1 MLASSSV
8 LTSLQLC
15 LRHTCAVNRPH
26 VCRRREFKKW
36 VWEAKTSGG
45 VWDAE
50 AFVRML
56 IFHLQTEARETQTWK
71 FNVFRL
77 SVLSELPLPVGYWS
91 PFPCLLLA
99 LLCSPATARVL
110 EQDLFIT
117 HEHRRANALHPN
129 LEIRGK
135 RSPSGGSPLCPGSSV
150 KSLRWDRKCCLIWGN
165 PEGGVVLSLSF
176 FWFIGLKIRNLSRS
190 KYASALVCITP

>member
-1 MLASSSV
+1 M
-8 LTSLQLC
+8 SLSESE
-15 LRHTCAVNRPH
+15 V
-26 VCRRREFKKW
+26 
-36 VWEAKTSGG
+36 KTSGG

-110 EQDLFIT
+110 EQDLSSHTSTGAPTPCILIWRSEESVARWGVAFMSRFIC
-117 HEHRRANALHPN
+117 
-129 LEIRGK
+129 K
-135 RSPSGGSPLCPGSSV
+135 

-165 PEGGVVLSLSF
+165 PEGGVVLSLPF

-190 KYASALVCITP
+190 KCASQRNHGLHHVYDATSL